1 MDVDGELPQLR
12 ALASYYAGLH
22 GALWVAEQD
31 GAILGMI
38 ATIPLPDD
46 IWEICQV
53 YVHPSL
59 HGSGLGHELLDIAER
74 RAASAARF
82 ALWTDT
88 RFERA
93 HRFYEKRSYIRTAPI
108 RALQDISS
116 SLEFHYEKPRN
127 GIEVLDIAAAESA
140 VPRLSDILIACVA
153 EGAGVSFLPPL
164 APDVAK
170 SFWRATARD
179 VAAHRK
185 ILLAGWVDGVLA
197 GTVTLS
203 VDMPENQPHRAE
215 VAKLLVDPAARRTG
229 LARRMMARLEA
240 EAGKAGRP
248 LLMLDTRADD
258 RAEALYRSS
267 GWHELGLVPGHAQS
281 KDGGFDDTRFFWK
294 RVDAL

>member
-12 ALASYYAGLH
+12 ALASYYASLN

-31 GAILGMI
+31 GAIVGMI
-38 ATIPLPDD
+38 AAIPLPDD
-46 IWEICQV
+46 AWEICQV

-59 HGSGLGHELLDIAER
+59 HGTGLGHELLDIAER
-74 RAASAARF
+74 HAASAARF
-82 ALWTDT
+82 VLWTDT

-108 RALQDISS
+108 RALNDISS
-116 SLEFHYEKPRN
+116 SLEFHYEKPLT
-127 GIEVLDIAAAESA
+127 GIEVLDIASAESA

-164 APDVAK
+164 APEVAK
-170 SFWRATARD
+170 SFWRTTARD
-179 VAAHRK
+179 IAAGRK

-229 LARRMMARLEA
+229 LARRLMARLEA

-248 LLMLDTRADD
+248 LLMLDTRAGD
-258 RAEALYRSS
+258 RAEALYRSM
-267 GWHELGLVPGHAQS
+267 GWHELGLVPGHALS
-281 KDGGFDDTRFFWK
+281 KDGSFDDTRFFWK
-294 RVDAL
+294 RVDAA